1 MLAVHINFFMEGM
14 IFMRTSLKRLSIFVI
29 VMMFF
34 AVMSAGCG
42 GGGGDSNNVSQEN
55 GNNSG
60 WDTDPDEQNQN
71 QNQDQNQNNNNGNNN
86 NDNQNGNNNGDNGN
100 NDNGNQNNNGSPV
113 TINGT
118 WEIISGE
125 YTLSGGK
132 MFSYLPGHLGT
143 FEIIVKEN
151 TGNMYG
157 GYASGFYTILLRGV
171 NVTGIEDAG
180 YTEISVPF
188 DDNIPPAD
196 TTYFHAPLCGGRDFR
211 YSNDSVMIETDE
223 DVYNGEG
230 AKVSTIYEKKYT
242 LIDNSTIKYTYFMQS
257 AEARTPGLP
266 QTTDITVELTLK
278 RVK

>member
-1 MLAVHINFFMEGM
+1 
-14 IFMRTSLKRLSIFVI
+14 
-29 VMMFF
+29 
-34 AVMSAGCG
+34 
-42 GGGGDSNNVSQEN
+42 
-55 GNNSG
+55 
-60 WDTDPDEQNQN
+60 
-71 QNQDQNQNNNNGNNN
+71 
-86 NDNQNGNNNGDNGN
+86 
-100 NDNGNQNNNGSPV
+100 
-113 TINGT
+113 
-118 WEIISGE
+118 
-125 YTLSGGK
+125 
-132 MFSYLPGHLGT
+132 
-143 FEIIVKEN
+143 
-151 TGNMYG
+151 
-157 GYASGFYTILLRGV
+157 
-171 NVTGIEDAG
+171 DAG